1 MYKSSDL
8 KKLRKT
14 ATRLSAMITADI
26 YGKAEAI
33 DKRKFAKHLGTIEDF
48 LQSSSSIRGRL
59 WTLAGIETKH
69 INEQEARK
77 KLEEL

>member
-26 YGKAEAI
+26 FGKAEAI
-33 DKRKFAKHLGTIEDF
+33 DKRKFAKHLGKIEDF
-48 LQSSSSIRGRL
+48 L
-59 WTLAGIETKH
+59 
-69 INEQEARK
+69 
-77 KLEEL
+77 